1 MKRWLFQSIA
11 EKQAAEKARQ
21 EKAQDREIQ
30 RECKYFEKLIPD
42 VLAEMGIDHWLPK
55 ADRPTL
61 LENKL
66 LGMQGRQKVKII
78 QTRYTEHA
86 IYLWVDPRYLPYHA
100 DITRLYT
107 DEVLETLSYACER
120 TVTWRG
126 NPGNGAWY
134 CIWRNGAINAIP
146 THFKFSDAVESIPD
160 NAPPL
165 TYVVGVTENSLLK
178 KTDLAIQP
186 HMIVAGATGTGKSVH
201 LNSILCQLIS
211 RNTPTTLQMMMIDLK
226 GGAEFNY
233 YENLPHLI
241 GGSIVK
247 KPEDVPAAL
256 GQYLQIIQERGE
268 KITQRGLKTIEAWNT
283 KYKTEP
289 LPYLLLVV
297 DELAMITFQDDQKV
311 RKHSMHALNAILATA
326 RSAGGHAILCTQSP
340 RSDVIDPLIKANMG
354 GRICF
359 AVGSFTDSI
368 VVLDNGIASKI
379 EREIPGRA
387 IWAYGPNFTEVQSPY
402 ISDHQISQVVK
413 AACHI
418 EVVTAPAGKPSLED
432 VLRVAIEYY
441 AGQLDPNK
449 IHHQMRGQL
458 SRDEIR
464 AMIAG
469 MNGHPYVIDGTE
481 YHFEKNGRGRHGGRR
496 LVAIDTLTLSDSPPI
511 MRQLPTIG
519 RKIPHEFLK
528 ASSLAASS
536 ELLRRD

>member
-21 EKAQDREIQ
+21 EQAQDREIQ
-30 RECKYFEKLIPD
+30 RECKYFEKLVPD

-55 ADRPTL
+55 ADRPSL
-61 LENKL
+61 LENKI
-66 LGMQGRQKVKII
+66 LGMSGRQKVRII

-107 DEVLETLSYACER
+107 EEVLETLSYACER

-146 THFKFSDAVESIPD
+146 TYFKFSDALESIPE

-178 KTDLAIQP
+178 KTDLAVLP
-186 HMIVAGATGTGKSVH
+186 HLIVAGSTFTGKSVH
-201 LNSILCQLIS
+201 LNSMLCQLIS
-211 RNTPTTLQMMMIDLK
+211 RNTPATLQLMMIDLK
-226 GGAEFNY
+226 GGSEFQY
-233 YENLPHLI
+233 YEGLPHLA
-241 GGSIVK
+241 SPIVK
-247 KPEDVPAAL
+247 KPDDVPGAL
-256 GQYLQIIQERGE
+256 AQFMEIIQERQDR
-268 KITQRGLKTIEAWNT
+268 ITQRGLKTLEAWNT
-283 KYKTEP
+283 KFKDEP
-289 LPYLLLVV
+289 IPYLLLVV
-297 DELAMITFQDDQKV
+297 DELAMIRFQEDKKLV
-311 RKHSMHALNAILATA
+311 RQSNNALNAILATA

-359 AVGSFTDSI
+359 AVPSFTDSI

-379 EREIPGRA
+379 EREVPGRA
-387 IWAYGPNFTEVQSPY
+387 IWSYGPHFTEIQSPY
-402 ISDHQISQVVK
+402 ISDHQIEQVVK
-413 AACHI
+413 AAQHI
-418 EVVTAPAGKPSLED
+418 GVVTVRDDKASLED

-441 AGQLDPNK
+441 AGQLDANK
-449 IHHQMRGQL
+449 IHHQMRGKL
-458 SRDEIR
+458 TRDEIR
-464 AMIAG
+464 EMIGG
-469 MNGHPYVIDGTE
+469 MNGHPYIIDGTE
-481 YHFEKNGRGRHGGRR
+481 YRFQKNGRGRWGGRR
-496 LVAIDTLTLSDSPPI
+496 LIAVDATELGPAAPT
-511 MRQLPTIG
+511 MRKLPTIG

-528 ASSLAASS
+528 ASSLAGSA
-536 ELLRRD
+536 ELSRKD

>member
-11 EKQAAEKARQ
+11 EKQEAEKARKQ
-21 EKAQDREIQ
+21 KALDREIE
-30 RECKYFEKLIPD
+30 RECKYFEKLVPD

-66 LGMQGRQKVKII
+66 LGMSGRQKVRII

-86 IYLWVDPRYLPYHA
+86 IYLWIDPRYLPYHA

-107 DEVLETLSYACER
+107 DEVIETLSFACER

-134 CIWRNGAINAIP
+134 RISRNDSLNGIP
-146 THFKFSDAVESIPD
+146 THFKFSEALESLPEDAT
-160 NAPPL
+160 PL
-165 TYVVGVTENSLLK
+165 TYVVGVTENNLLK
-178 KTDLAIQP
+178 KTDLAVHP

-201 LNSILCQLIS
+201 LNSLLCQMIS

-226 GGAEFNY
+226 GGAEFNA
-233 YENLPHLI
+233 YEGLPHLV
-241 GGSIVK
+241 GGSIIK
-247 KPEDVPAAL
+247 KPEDVPGAL
-256 GQYLQIIQERGE
+256 SQYLQIIQERGAQ
-268 KITQRGLKTIEAWNT
+268 ITQRGLKTIEAWNT
-283 KYKTEP
+283 KFKTEP

-297 DELAMITFQDDQKV
+297 DELAMITFQDDPKV
-311 RKHSMHALNAILATA
+311 RKQSMHALNAILATA

-368 VVLDNGIASKI
+368 VVLDNGVASKI

-387 IWAYGPNFTEVQSPY
+387 IWAYGPHFTEIQSPY

-413 AACHI
+413 AAQHI
-418 EVVTAPAGKPSLED
+418 EVVTAPTGKPSLED

-464 AMIAG
+464 AMIGG
-469 MNGHPYVIDGTE
+469 MNGHPYIIDGTE
-481 YHFEKNGRGRHGGRR
+481 YRFQKHGRGRHGGRS
-496 LVAIDTLTLSDSPPI
+496 LVAVNPQELPPVSPA
-511 MRQLPTIG
+511 MRQLPVRG

-528 ASSLAASS
+528 ASSLAASP
-536 ELLRRD
+536 ELPRKD

>member
-11 EKQAAEKARQ
+11 EKQEAEKARKQ
-21 EKAQDREIQ
+21 KALDREIE
-30 RECKYFEKLIPD
+30 RECKYFEKLVPD

-66 LGMQGRQKVKII
+66 LGMSGRQKVKII

-107 DEVLETLSYACER
+107 EEVLETLSYACER

-146 THFKFSDAVESIPD
+146 THFKFSDAVESIPED
-160 NAPPL
+160 APPL
-165 TYVVGVTENSLLK
+165 SYVVGVTENSLLK
-178 KTDLAIQP
+178 KTDLAVLP
-186 HMIVAGATGTGKSVH
+186 HLIVAGSTFTGKSVH

-211 RNTPTTLQMMMIDLK
+211 RNTPATLQLMMIDLK
-226 GGAEFNY
+226 GGSEFQH
-233 YENLPHLI
+233 YEGLPHLVS
-241 GGSIVK
+241 GSIVK
-247 KPEDVPAAL
+247 TPDDVPGAL
-256 GQYLQIIQERGE
+256 EKFMQIIQERQD
-268 KITQRGLKTIEAWNT
+268 KITQRGLKTLEAWNT
-283 KYKTEP
+283 KFKTEP
-289 LPYLLLVV
+289 IPYLLLVV
-297 DELAMITFQDDQKV
+297 DELAMMRFQEDKKLV
-311 RKHSMHALNAILATA
+311 RQSNNALNAILATA

-359 AVGSFTDSI
+359 AVPSFNDSI

-379 EREIPGRA
+379 EREVPGRA
-387 IWAYGPNFTEVQSPY
+387 IWSYGPHFTEIQSPY
-402 ISDHQISQVVK
+402 ISDHQIAQVVK
-413 AACHI
+413 AAQHI
-418 EVVTAPAGKPSLED
+418 EVVTAPTGKPSLED

-449 IHHQMRGQL
+449 IHHQMRDRL
-458 SRDEIR
+458 SRTEIR
-464 AMIAG
+464 AMIRG
-469 MNGHPYVIDGTE
+469 MNGHPYIIDGTE
-481 YHFEKNGRGRHGGRR
+481 YRFEKKAGGMHGGRR
-496 LVAIDTLTLSDSPPI
+496 LVAVTPPDAEPI
-511 MRQLPTIG
+511 RREIGTLPTIG

-528 ASSLAASS
+528 APAAAGSA
-536 ELLRRD
+536 ELTRRD